1 MGIEC
6 PDEYLIYQKNFI
18 NLYPK
23 FGILLLKTKIMSKH
37 WNSILFSAA
46 IIVAA
51 LVLGNAFVNRNRAE
65 SQIAVT
71 GLGEK
76 NFQSDLIV
84 WEGSFSRENLNLKIA
99 SSELNSDKI
108 LIENYLVKNGVD
120 KSSIVFSAINIRE
133 LTRQKYSQSG
143 EVNGEEFVGYRLTQ
157 SIEITSKEIEKIE
170 GISRKITELLNEGIQ
185 FNSETPRYYYT
196 KLADLKL
203 ILVSEAT
210 KDARERAE
218 KIAEESGSKIGKLIS
233 AQMGII
239 QITGQN
245 SNEDYSW
252 GGTYNTSSKDKTAS
266 ITMKLT
272 YKVR

>member
-1 MGIEC
+1 V
-6 PDEYLIYQKNFI
+6 
-18 NLYPK
+18 
-23 FGILLLKTKIMSKH
+23 
-37 WNSILFSAA
+37 A

-51 LVLGNAFVNRNRAE
+51 IVLGNAFVNRNRAE
-65 SQIAVT
+65 SQISVT

-84 WEGSFSRENLNLKIA
+84 WEGSFSRENMSLKTA
-99 SSELNSDKI
+99 SAELNSDKI
-108 LIENYLVKNGVD
+108 LIENYLIKNGV
-120 KSSIVFSAINIRE
+120 SRNSVVFSAITISE
-133 LTRQKYSQSG
+133 MTKQKYSQSG
-143 EVNGEEFVGYRLTQ
+143 ERVGEEFAGYKLTQ

-170 GISRKITELLNEGIQ
+170 GISRRITELLNEGIQ
-185 FNSETPRYYYT
+185 FNSENPRYYYT
-196 KLADLKL
+196 KLADLKIL
-203 ILVSEAT
+203 LVSEAT

-218 KIAEESGSKIGKLIS
+218 KIAEESGSKLSNLIS

-252 GGTYNTSSKDKTAS
+252 GGTYNTSSKEKTAS